1 MPIDSLN
8 QLSPLL
14 NQLSALTTLI
24 IAVAALAHLML
35 FAFLWAW
42 SRRDMQVLAGC
53 LDDFTRTLRHR
64 SVLGRSAP
72 LTNQIDAFVEDI
84 NDIVSDPSRREDRIA
99 CLHRMHIL
107 DEKRSYMDSMGF
119 ETTGNMART
128 MIEAYPLA
136 GVLGTILAIGA
147 ALQQSAGSGSAA
159 TMNSIVLRFGDAI
172 WSTFAG
178 LCAAIGLMFI
188 NSLLETRFHRLAVSR
203 GHVRDMVARAKR
215 ELGMSVTL
223 QETPET

>member
-1 MPIDSLN
+1 MPTPDMQ
-8 QLSPLL
+8 QLAPLL
-14 NQLSALTTLI
+14 NQLSGLTTMI
-24 IAVAALAHLML
+24 ILGAAAAHVVLY
-35 FAFLWAW
+35 FLLWVW
-42 SRRDMQVLAGC
+42 SGRDMRVLAGC
-53 LDDFTRTLRHR
+53 LDDFTRNIRHR

-84 NDIVSDPSRREDRIA
+84 NDIVSDPNRREDRIE
-99 CLHRMHIL
+99 CLRRIHIL

-119 ETTGNMART
+119 ETTSNMART

-147 ALQQSAGSGSAA
+147 ALQQDAAASTAA
-159 TMNSIVLRFGDAI
+159 TMNSIVTRFGDAI

-178 LCAAIGLMFI
+178 LSAAIILMFI
-188 NSLLETRFHRLAVSR
+188 NSMLETRFQRLAASR
-203 GHVRDMVARAKR
+203 AHVRDMVARAKR

-223 QETPET
+223 REESET